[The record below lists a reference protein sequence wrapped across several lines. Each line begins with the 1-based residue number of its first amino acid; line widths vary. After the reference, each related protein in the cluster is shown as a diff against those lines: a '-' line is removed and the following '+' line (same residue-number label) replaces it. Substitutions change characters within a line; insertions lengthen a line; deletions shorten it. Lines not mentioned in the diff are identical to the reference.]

1 MNKIVSP
8 KERFPRP
15 PRFHGSTAI
24 IRFDELKPATTMK
37 IKGVD
42 HSAFI
47 IGYKEMAVFAPVGT
61 TIGSGK
67 QDTNRYYIGFIEQQK
82 DKTMLV
88 HANKGLRKM
97 GVDGFIINEIPK
109 TDINGKHGLAIG
121 PFSYEMVKLFVES
134 KFAMGSVVQPLY
146 KAHLHYR
153 VANRIL

>member
-47 IGYKEMAVFAPVGT
+47 IGDKEMAVFAPVD
-61 TIGSGK
+61 GSGK
-67 QDTNRYYIGFIEQQK
+67 QDINRYYIGFIEQQE
-82 DKTMLV
+82 DKTMLIHV
-88 HANKGLRKM
+88 NKGLRKM
-97 GVDGFIINEIPK
+97 DVDGFIINEIPK

-121 PFSYEMVKLFVES
+121 PFSYDMIKLFIES
-134 KFAMGSVVQPLY
+134 KFAIGSVKPLY
-146 KAHLHYR
+146 KAHLNYR